1 MSERAEHVGITRID
15 IDDAI
20 AMDDALDEWG
30 GADDEHA
37 GAFRSG
43 WRTERTGCV
52 MVVPEGEGARCAY
65 LSGVIAAR
73 EAG

>member
-1 MSERAEHVGITRID
+1 MNDGTDHKGITRID

-20 AMDDALDEWG
+20 AMNEALDEWG

-37 GAFRSG
+37 DAFRIG
-43 WRTERTGCV
+43 WRTERRGDV
-52 MVVPEGEGARCAY
+52 MVVPGEEGARCAY

-73 EAG
+73 EAR